1 MSNTDDQEY
10 LTNNCLNIL
19 EPLTNA
25 LLIAQPDNVI
35 FFMIEWLKHFHN
47 LNTSKGVEAR
57 EELESLKTEIEAYKI
72 PEKRKLKKLLK
83 KGEKYKSKKKI
94 KFNNDSLEK
103 KSILKKSG
111 TDSLLID
118 SLISSS
124 NSLDDENDSEQSEGQ
139 KEFQKEIELKTQNL
153 KKKGQR
159 SSVSAEVFGIF
170 NKKENFIAKKIP
182 KSLEQK
188 NAIRKKI
195 LQSFIFNALED
206 RDLETVIDAFYE
218 VKLNPGEFAIKQGD
232 EGDAVY
238 LVEKGELECN
248 KIFKPGEQPTF
259 LKDYEPGES
268 FGELALLYNCPRAA
282 NIIAKTECVLWGLDR
297 QTFNHIVKD
306 AAIKKREKYET
317 SLKNV
322 SIFST
327 LDNYELSQICDAIRV
342 EYVDK
347 GKTVIKQ
354 NEKGDKFYI
363 LDEGE
368 CYASIIF
375 SHNEEPIKVKEYQKG
390 DYFGERALI
399 KNEPRAATI
408 VTKTRCKFL
417 VLDRYAFKRLL
428 GNINTILQRNIVL
441 YEQYNENIQRKK
453 K

>member
-1 MSNTDDQEY
+1 MSNTEDQDY
-10 LTNNCLNIL
+10 ITKNCLNIL

-25 LLIAQPDNVI
+25 LLVAQPENVT
-35 FFMIEWLKHFHN
+35 FFMIEWLKHFYN
-47 LNTSKGVEAR
+47 LKTSKGVEER
-57 EELESLKTEIEAYKI
+57 EEIESLKTEIEAYKI

-83 KGEKYKSKKKI
+83 KGEKFKPKKKI

-103 KSILKKSG
+103 KSILKKS
-111 TDSLLID
+111 SLLVD
-118 SLISSS
+118 SYMSSS
-124 NSLDDENDSEQSEGQ
+124 FSDNDNNSEESESQ
-139 KEFQKEIELKTQNL
+139 KEFQKEIELKKEKL

-170 NKKENFIAKKIP
+170 NKKEDFVAQKNP
-182 KSLEQK
+182 KTNEQK

-195 LQSFIFNALED
+195 NHSFIFNSLED
-206 RDLETVIDAFYE
+206 KDLETVIDAFFE
-218 VKLNPGEFAIKQGD
+218 VKLSPGEFAIKQGE
-232 EGDAVY
+232 EGDAIY

-248 KIFKPGEQPTF
+248 KVLKEGDPPTF
-259 LKDYEPGES
+259 LKNYEPGES

-282 NIIAKTECVLWGLDR
+282 NIIAKTDCILWGLDR
-297 QTFNHIVKD
+297 QTFNYIVKD
-306 AAIKKREKYET
+306 SAIKKREKYENT
-317 SLKNV
+317 LKSV

-327 LDNYELSQICDAIRV
+327 LDNYELSQICDAIKV
-342 EYVDK
+342 EYFEK

-408 VTKTRCKFL
+408 VTKSNCKFL
-417 VLDRYAFKRLL
+417 VLDRFAFKRLL

-441 YEQYNENIQRKK
+441 YEQYNEKIKNRK
-453 K
+453 

>member
-1 MSNTDDQEY
+1 MSNSEDQDY
-10 LTNNCLNIL
+10 LTKNCLNIL

-25 LLIAQPDNVI
+25 LLVAQPENVT
-35 FFMIEWLKHFHN
+35 FFMIEWLKHFYN
-47 LNTSKGVEAR
+47 LKTQKGIEER

-83 KGEKYKSKKKI
+83 KGEKFKPKKKI
-94 KFNNDSLEK
+94 KFTNSLEK
-103 KSILKKSG
+103 KSILKKSNN
-111 TDSLLID
+111 DSLLVD
-118 SLISSS
+118 SYMSSS
-124 NSLDDENDSEQSEGQ
+124 YSNDENHSEESEGQ
-139 KEFQKEIELKTQNL
+139 KEFQKEIELKKKKK

-159 SSVSAEVFGIF
+159 TSVSAEVFGLF
-170 NKKENFIAKKIP
+170 NKKEDFVAKIIP
-182 KSLEQK
+182 KNHEQK
-188 NAIRKKI
+188 NAIRKKV
-195 LQSFIFNALED
+195 LQSFMFNSLED
-206 RDLETVIDAFYE
+206 KDLETVIDAFFE
-218 VKLNPGEFAIKQGD
+218 VKLSPGEFAIKQGE
-232 EGDAVY
+232 EGDAIY

-248 KIFKPGEQPTF
+248 KVFKEGDPPTF
-259 LKDYEPGES
+259 LKNYEPGES

-282 NIIAKTECVLWGLDR
+282 NIIAKTDCILWGLDR
-297 QTFNHIVKD
+297 QTFNYIVKD
-306 AAIKKREKYET
+306 SAIKKREKYENT
-317 SLKNV
+317 LKNV

-342 EYVDK
+342 ETFEK
-347 GKTVIKQ
+347 GKTVIRQ

-408 VTKTRCKFL
+408 VTKSNCKFL
-417 VLDRYAFKRLL
+417 VLDRFAFKRLL

-441 YEQYNENIQRKK
+441 YEQYNEKIKNKK
-453 K
+453 